1 MYLIMLIFII
11 LAAMF
16 IASGANNMIT
26 VGLQRPWRIILIWRR
41 CRTTGLPPLMRR
53 RPSVSKTFQGMRDM
67 P

>member
-26 VGLQRPWRIILIWRR
+26 VATAWRIILIWRR